1 MPVIGYAR
9 VSTTDQDLD
18 VQLEALKQAGT
29 ERIYQEKVS
38 GVKKDRPELVAM
50 LDYVRDEDTVIVTK
64 LDRIARSTKHLLEI
78 VDQLQD
84 KGVSFKVLNIDL
96 DTSTPTGK
104 LMLTMLGA
112 IATFE
117 REMMLERQA
126 EGIAVAKQ
134 KGKYKG
140 RKPTAREKTPQV
152 IELLERGMTK
162 QAIADQ
168 LGIGVASVYRIIK
181 ERRAA

>member
-18 VQLEALKQAGT
+18 VQLEALKQAGAG
-29 ERIYQEKVS
+29 RIYQEKIS
-38 GVKKDRPELVAM
+38 GVKRNRAELFAM

-84 KGVSFKVLNIDL
+84 KGVSFKVLSIDL
-96 DTSTPTGK
+96 DTSTATGK

-126 EGIAVAKQ
+126 EGIAIAKQ

-140 RKPTAREKTPQV
+140 RKPTAREKAPQV
-152 IELLERGMTK
+152 KELLDQGLTK
-162 QAIADQ
+162 QSIADQ

-181 ERRAA
+181 EQKAA

>member
-9 VSTTDQDLD
+9 VSTTDQDLE
-18 VQLEALKQAGT
+18 VQLEALKQAGAT
-29 ERIYQEKVS
+29 RIYQEKVS

-64 LDRIARSTKHLLEI
+64 LVRIARSTKHLLEI

-126 EGIAVAKQ
+126 EGIAIAKQ

-140 RKPTAREKTPQV
+140 RKPTAQEKAPQV
-152 IELLERGMTK
+152 SKLLEKGMTK
-162 QAIADQ
+162 QATADQ
-168 LGIGVASVYRIIK
+168 LGIGVASVYRIINELK
-181 ERRAA
+181 VA